1 MWSCSRLPFNLA
13 EIPPWDLKIKF
24 PSGPK
29 IQPVTPPENVF
40 DRVRAEESLLALKFH
55 QKFWL
60 WQSLLFFELQATVL
74 VLFCNGKQQLG
85 FFTEA
90 VVQNALVTCCK
101 ALSHYNLIC
110 CHMLAQKGCNSIIH
124 WCIGHVGSRNVGLV
138 SSRAAQICVGLWF
151 LRFLGTLVQLSAGS
165 FWEGGAGKEVVTWII
180 FLIAFSPV
188 VASAQP
194 RRPQTIDWEPK
205 WIL

>member
-1 MWSCSRLPFNLA
+1 MANNSW
-13 EIPPWDLKIKF
+13 
-24 PSGPK
+24 
-29 IQPVTPPENVF
+29 V
-40 DRVRAEESLLALKFH
+40 SLLRQWYKM
-55 QKFWL
+55 
-60 WQSLLFFELQATVL
+60 
-74 VLFCNGKQQLG
+74 
-85 FFTEA
+85 
-90 VVQNALVTCCK
+90 LVTCCK

-205 WIL
+205 WILKAGKGRNQTSFATKGEKKKSVIMPKVINGQLYLDWLRQAGYCLLLQVT